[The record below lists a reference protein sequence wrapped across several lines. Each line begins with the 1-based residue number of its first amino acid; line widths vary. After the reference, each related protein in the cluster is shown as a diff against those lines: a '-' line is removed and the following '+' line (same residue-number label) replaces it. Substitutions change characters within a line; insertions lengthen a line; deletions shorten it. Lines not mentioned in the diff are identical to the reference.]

1 MSSGLDP
8 KLLVPAVI
16 LYIPVMWAL
25 IHCDIAEDM
34 RKGIAM
40 AIVINALYVVFGE
53 PQQQQAAA
61 LLKSILPMR

>member
-53 PQQQQAAA
+53 P
-61 LLKSILPMR
+61 